1 MEHEINK
8 DMESDQINNNKPGL
22 QMGKY
27 SDNQK
32 FKHAI
37 KGVLALV
44 IVVIIFFAGMV
55 VGRIQGRFSYNRISK
70 NSMMMNR
77 GEFNN
82 NSMKSAPRLYNTP
95 GILGQG
101 DNQMMLNSNG
111 IKGSITS
118 VGNNQIVVR
127 GDNGVSE
134 NVTITAATIIK
145 NQTQDSQIS
154 DLKSGQSI
162 VLIGDPN
169 SQGGISAKF
178 IGIEK

>member
-1 MEHEINK
+1 MEHEIDK

-55 VGRIQGRFSYNRISK
+55 VGRIQGRFSYNHISRV
-70 NSMMMNR
+70 SMMNQ
-77 GEFNN
+77 GELNN
-82 NSMKSAPRLYNTP
+82 NSMMNTPRAYNTP

-101 DNQMMLNSNG
+101 NQETMPNSNG
-111 IKGSITS
+111 IKGTITS
-118 VGNNQIVVR
+118 VGNNQIVVK

-134 NVTITAATIIK
+134 NITITAETIIK
-145 NQTQDSQIS
+145 NQTQDLKIS
-154 DLKSGQSI
+154 DLKSGQNVTI
-162 VLIGDPN
+162 IGDPD